1 MPKSLL
7 PDPVA
12 NYVCDVMTPETPLQ
26 RRLRDETA
34 TLPNG
39 KMQISPDQGAILAF
53 LVRLTGTRT
62 ALEIGTFTGYSAL
75 SVAAALPPEVP
86 GGAGPGRLVAC
97 DVNADWTA
105 IARRYWAEAGV
116 ADRIDLRL
124 GPATET
130 LAAMVR
136 GGGANSID
144 FAFIDADKENTAAYY
159 ETCLQL
165 VRPGGLIVI
174 DNALWH
180 GAVADP
186 AADDAETRAIRA
198 VNERVR
204 DDERVDA
211 CLLTAGDGLLLA
223 RRR

>member
-12 NYVCDVMTPETPLQ
+12 NYVCDVMSPETPLQ

-34 TLPNG
+34 ALPNG
-39 KMQISPDQGAILAF
+39 RMQISPDQGAILAF
-53 LVRLTGTRT
+53 LVRLTGTRN
-62 ALEIGTFTGYSAL
+62 AIEIGTFTGYSAL
-75 SVAAALPPEVP
+75 AVAGALPT
-86 GGAGPGRLVAC
+86 GGRLVAC
-97 DVNADWTA
+97 DVNAEWTA

-116 ADRIDLRL
+116 ADPIDLRL
-124 GPATET
+124 GPAAET
-130 LAAMVR
+130 LAALLR
-136 GGGANSID
+136 DGGANAFD

-186 AADDAETRAIRA
+186 AANDEETRSIRA
-198 VNERVR
+198 VNEMVR
-204 DDERVDA
+204 DDPRVDA
-211 CLLTAGDGLLLA
+211 CLLTAGDGFLLA